1 VSWWADSRLLLSD
14 AGLHATAG
22 FTDGVHYP
30 GRWSVFDPLSTP
42 TVVRLVLAVAFV
54 LCVVLCVRPTKWIS
68 IGSLAALFACVASLN
83 ARAPFAI
90 SSAEMYLAVVLF
102 WATLG
107 SIIGWPGYMLRAFRV
122 QISVVYLSPLL
133 IRFVHGGDTWVAGS
147 ALRRVVGNPDL
158 RRGPLGSI
166 VELLP
171 DAALSLATWGTL
183 AVEAGVVVLLVGLV
197 AVPGRIPHVFRRRVV
212 GVAVALHVCIALV
225 CGLWFFSAIAIL
237 GLFAAARPQQA
248 EAMSPRLWV
257 VPWSVAAC
265 VVVWTFLSVS
275 ESPAVAAGQQRNV
288 AAYMVRG
295 AGITQVWGVF
305 APNPPRAERWVEIA
319 DETADVLVDSRT
331 ETERVRKLA
340 QNVRSRPDGL
350 LARAWLATLCGT
362 GTSRVE
368 AVVRGP
374 GVASVGASLGC
385 PSGP

>member
-1 VSWWADSRLLLSD
+1 MLLSD
-14 AGLHATAG
+14 AGLHATTG

-30 GRWSVFDPLSTP
+30 GRWSLFDALSTP
-42 TVVRLVLAVAFV
+42 TGVRLVLAVAFV
-54 LCVVLCVRPTKWIS
+54 LCVVLFVRPTKWIS
-68 IGSLAALFACVASLN
+68 IGGLAALFVCMASLN

-133 IRFVHGGDTWVAGS
+133 IRFVHGGDTWIAGS
-147 ALRRVVGNPDL
+147 ALRRVVDNPDL

-197 AVPGRIPHVFRRRVV
+197 AVPGRIPPVVRQRVV
-212 GVAVALHVCIALV
+212 GLAVALHVCIALV

-237 GLFAAARPQQA
+237 GLLAAVRPQQA

-265 VVVWTFLSVS
+265 VVAWTFLSVS
-275 ESPAVAAGQQRNV
+275 ASPAVAAGQQRNV
-288 AAYMVRG
+288 AAYVVRG

-305 APNPPRAERWVEIA
+305 SPNPPRNERWVEIVD
-319 DETADVLVDSRT
+319 DEGNVLVDSRADG
-331 ETERVRKLA
+331 ERVRKLA
-340 QNVRSRPDGL
+340 QNVRTRPDGL
-350 LARAWLATLCGT
+350 LARAWLAALCTT
-362 GTSRVE
+362 GTIRLDVVTRDPDARST
-368 AVVRGP
+368 AV
-374 GVASVGASLGC
+374 SLGC
-385 PSGP
+385 PVDP